1 MAPCRLFLIIL
12 PIVGLLCL
20 SQNSQMAKSYVA
32 TPQALHDDIHDAGN
46 TVLQVANAAGFS
58 VNLGGRRIGSAP
70 PSPRRA
76 NPVRMVAPA
85 PPEKPRVRLLQRPP
99 PPCKS
104 SASSIP

>member
-1 MAPCRLFLIIL
+1 
-12 PIVGLLCL
+12 
-20 SQNSQMAKSYVA
+20 MAKSYVA
-32 TPQALHDDIHDAGN
+32 MPQALHVDIHDAGN

-76 NPVRMVAPA
+76 NPVHMVAPA

-99 PPCKS
+99 PTPPCKP